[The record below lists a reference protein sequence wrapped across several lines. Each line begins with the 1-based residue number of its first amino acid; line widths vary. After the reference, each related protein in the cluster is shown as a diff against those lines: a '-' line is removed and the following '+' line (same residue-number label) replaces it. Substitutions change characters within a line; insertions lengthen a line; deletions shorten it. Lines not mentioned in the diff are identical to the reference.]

1 MAIAG
6 LPEGN
11 GEKMRAAVYYG
22 KKDIRIETVSKP
34 KCKDDEVMVKVA
46 FNGICGRLPKLA
58 YQIAQTSILIQMVHL
73 CLFLRY

>member
-34 KCKDDEVMVKVA
+34 TCKDDEVLVKVA
-46 FNGICGRLPKLA
+46 FNGICGRRQSLLA
-58 YQIAQTSILIQMVHL
+58 ICAEVDTDLHDRL
-73 CLFLRY
+73 NTFLRY